1 MNVLVNP
8 TTSGSSARISDA
20 LRETNSAAW
29 TRMARALSTGI
40 PRRSAYAPSRATPQS
55 ASS

>member
-8 TTSGSSARISDA
+8 TTSGSSSRISEA
-20 LRETNSAAW
+20 LREMKSAAW
-29 TRMARALSTGI
+29 TRMACALSTGT

-55 ASS
+55 GSA